1 MVALCGLAVAPSCAE
16 DLLLSGAVGAVAVVL
31 AAVAVFAAGRFFGS
45 CDACAGGELL
55 ASCVDVFDF
64 AELFA

>member
-1 MVALCGLAVAPSCAE
+1 
-16 DLLLSGAVGAVAVVL
+16 L
-31 AAVAVFAAGRFFGS
+31 AAVAVFAAGRSFGS

-64 AELFA
+64 AELVD